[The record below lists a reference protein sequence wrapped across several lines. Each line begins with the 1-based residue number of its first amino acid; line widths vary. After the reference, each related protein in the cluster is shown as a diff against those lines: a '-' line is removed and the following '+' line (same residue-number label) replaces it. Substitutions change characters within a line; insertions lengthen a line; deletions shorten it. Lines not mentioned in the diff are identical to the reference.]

1 MGLLNRLTSEKSASP
16 VERPRL
22 DRLDPFLGD
31 QDLRTAYRALADGDW
46 RRLEK
51 FLDNSP
57 KAWMFRSI
65 VTGETVGLEL
75 VTFERWAE
83 FRGSPKS
90 RVYLASAQI
99 RDAFAD
105 RASAMASSEGLLAD
119 NEHLRFTGRLTD
131 AEELLREVVADRPA
145 MAEPWVVLM
154 ISARGL
160 GADLDE
166 IRERYENA
174 HSRAPFRPDGCREYV
189 QSLTK
194 KWGGST
200 IATFDFARWLEAEA
214 QPSSPAREA
223 LPVAHIEKALYA
235 HGTDDISEYL
245 TDPTVVEELAEGLH
259 NYLQAIP
266 TQAPTE
272 ALGTLN
278 AYALAIS
285 VTDDLTA
292 RLVTETFARI
302 DNRPT
307 EYPWSVYAEDV
318 NHIFSEVQADQLRSA
333 SRF

>member
-1 MGLLNRLTSEKSASP
+1 MGLLNRLSSEKPATP
-16 VERPRL
+16 VERPRV

-31 QDLRTAYRALADGDW
+31 RDLRTAYRALADGDW

-57 KAWMFRSI
+57 NAWMFRSI
-65 VTGETVGLEL
+65 ATGETVGLEL

-90 RVYLASAQI
+90 RVYLASARM
-99 RDAFAD
+99 RDAFTT
-105 RASAMASSEGLLAD
+105 RAAAMATNGGLLSD
-119 NEHLRFTGRLTD
+119 DEHLEFTGRLKE
-131 AEELLREVVADRPA
+131 AEGLLREVVADRPA
-145 MAEPWVVLM
+145 MAEPWIGLM

-174 HSRAPFRPDGCREYV
+174 HSRAPFRPDGCKEYIE
-189 QSLTK
+189 SLTK

-223 LPVAHIEKALYA
+223 LPMAHIEKARYDNGLEEIA
-235 HGTDDISEYL
+235 DHL
-245 TDPTVVEELAEGLH
+245 TKPEVVEELAEGLH
-259 NYLQAIP
+259 NFLQAIP

-272 ALGTLN
+272 SLGALN
-278 AYALAIS
+278 AYALALS
-285 VTDDLTA
+285 VNDDLTA

-307 EYPWSVYAEDV
+307 EYPWSIYAEDI
-318 NHIFSEVQADQLRSA
+318 NHVFSEIQADQLRLA